1 MANSLNKDGGSV
13 LLAISK
19 RNRELETNIET
30 FSESKIES
38 DIPLEGAMQ
47 AELKDNIEP
56 QVKPELSPKV
66 QAEANLAIFVDTVT
80 ELKTVIETKSKKQ
93 RMTDRKKRVSYY
105 FDPETVKMVEKLA
118 SKTGWDK
125 YEIVEAAVR
134 DLYRKVFEE

>member
-30 FSESKIES
+30 FSESKIEA
-38 DIPLEGAMQ
+38 DGLPEGATQ
-47 AELKDNIEP
+47 AESKRDIELQTNSEP
-56 QVKPELSPKV
+56 SSEMK
-66 QAEANLAIFVDTVT
+66 AESNPVIFPDIAM

-93 RMTDRKKRVSYY
+93 KMTDRKKRVSYY

-118 SKTGWDK
+118 NKTGWDK

-134 DLYRKVFEE
+134 DLYQKVFDN